1 MLSLST
7 VDVIPNNTLVRF
19 TGMVQDMF
27 NPEYYVS
34 EYQDRGSGA
43 WVTTRWGDGFVE
55 GSLGCEVEKRFD
67 ERIPVLIVPVPGMS
81 GWVVDGMEAAAKASV
96 AQFGGGRGGGQVS
109 KGKRGLDVEMARV
122 EEEEEEEKEK
132 EEEEEESGGAKDADA
147 ITSTDAVV
155 AKKSVTFGDVHME
168 GDGDGKTTIGANN
181 NQDALDIPRGS
192 CVVHLYGNT
201 ATMKLNEVVEVFGV
215 ISRVPEL
222 ASGTMHGL
230 TMEEEGAAASMV
242 PTSVAPRVH
251 AILQRKVGA
260 TGMAGVIDEDGPAGT
275 GTGRAP
281 VLEPATRERIVG
293 FLKQCL
299 RGDALAAE
307 YVLMHLVSRAAQRS
321 QGGGATAGQETQL
334 PTPSLNITGVDDSFS
349 AALWEALSQLV
360 PSVVHLPLEIE
371 ALNRKPWYPVKVN
384 ERVNGS
390 AVLQLPAGAVLV
402 LDETAMRTGELT
414 ETGLKNL
421 GAIQTMMQSQKLPYD
436 FQFYQLEQPT
446 DQPIF
451 IASAGRTMLKGAGEI
466 QVPLTEEKAPI
477 SSSSPVSPVSPVAFE
492 GDIEAA
498 RRYLAE
504 ARSMAFSIPKE
515 LVKHLEHDMIEASK
529 DRDVNAETFHRW
541 MNLSRLLCC
550 SHGEGE
556 LSLDRWRQMLSME
569 AERLG
574 RISR

>member
-1 MLSLST
+1 VLSLST

-34 EYQDRGSGA
+34 EYQDCGSGA

-67 ERIPVLIVPVPGMS
+67 ERLAVLIVPVPGMS

-122 EEEEEEEKEK
+122 
-132 EEEEEESGGAKDADA
+132 EEEESGGAKDADA

-222 ASGTMHGL
+222 ASGTMHGM

-251 AILQRKVGA
+251 AILQRRVGA
-260 TGMAGVIDEDGPAGT
+260 TGMAGVTDVDGPTGT

-281 VLEPATRERIVG
+281 VLEPASRERIVG

-307 YVLMHLVSRAAQRS
+307 YVLMQLVSRAVHRS

-334 PTPSLNITGVDDSFS
+334 PTPSLNITGVADSFS
-349 AALWEALSQLV
+349 AALGEALSQLV

-515 LVKHLEHDMIEASK
+515 LEKHLEHDMIEASK

-550 SHGEGE
+550 SHGERE